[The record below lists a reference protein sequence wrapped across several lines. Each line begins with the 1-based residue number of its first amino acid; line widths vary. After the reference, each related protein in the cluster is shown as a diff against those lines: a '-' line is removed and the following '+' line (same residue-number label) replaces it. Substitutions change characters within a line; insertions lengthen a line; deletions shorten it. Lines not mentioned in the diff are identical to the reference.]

1 MLIKEFTVNPSSD
14 FSLDN
19 AVVFHDT
26 LNPKIFDGDAMK
38 PEIRTGL
45 MKIAEH
51 FEEFLGI
58 EIKVLDITISGSNA
72 AFSYT
77 EHSDLDLH
85 LVVEI
90 PDEPEYLELLDAKK
104 NVYNARHDIR
114 VKGIDVELYAQ
125 DVAQPHHSLGIYSV
139 LEDKWVSEPK
149 KQRVDVN
156 TEDVREKYKNY
167 RDRIR
172 VVLKSQELDT
182 AQAAFDD
189 IKRMR
194 RAGLADNGEFSTENL
209 VFKMLRSQGWIEKLQ
224 EHIFTLQDKELS
236 IEQRSTRW
244 E

>member
-26 LNPKIFDGDAMK
+26 LNPKIFDDGKMK

-58 EIKVLDITISGSNA
+58 KLKILDITISGSNA

-104 NVYNARHDIR
+104 NVYNARHDIQ

-139 LEDKWVSEPK
+139 LEDEWVSEPK
-149 KQRVDVN
+149 RQRVDVN

-172 VVLKSQELDT
+172 VVLDSEEIDT
-182 AQAAFDD
+182 AQATFDD

-236 IEQRSTRW
+236 IEQRSTR
-244 E
+244 

>member
-1 MLIKEFTVNPSSD
+1 MLIKEFTANPSSD

-26 LNPKIFDGDAMK
+26 LNPKIFDDDKMK

-51 FEEFLGI
+51 FEEFLGVELKI
-58 EIKVLDITISGSNA
+58 LDITISGSNA

-139 LEDKWVSEPK
+139 LKDQWVSEPK
-149 KQRVDVN
+149 RERVDVN

-172 VVLKSQELDT
+172 VVLDSEEIDT
-182 AQAAFDD
+182 VQATFDD

-194 RAGLADNGEFSTENL
+194 RAGLSDNGEFSTENL

-236 IEQRSTRW
+236 IEQRSTR
-244 E
+244 